1 MMVEVVCPHFVGE
14 VILVDTEEIL
24 HQCPHCD
31 ELFEF
36 EVENHDSL
44 DFEAELSEIDDSP
57 NQIAADGK
65 NHKNKVKNQPIPKP
79 CPAQNRLVVL
89 RY

>member
-1 MMVEVVCPHFVGE
+1 MMVEVVCPHFEGE
-14 VILVDTEEIL
+14 VILVDTDETL

-36 EVENHDSL
+36 EVENQSSL

-65 NHKNKVKNQPIPKP
+65 NYKNKVKTNEF
-79 CPAQNRLVVL
+79 QNHVQHSTVP
-89 RY
+89 